1 MKVLNKNIMK
11 VLGPLIN
18 KQYFDGD
25 LDLDKYDNS
34 IYEAHSDDYI
44 YGV

>member
-1 MKVLNKNIMK
+1 MKVINTNIMK
-11 VLGPLIN
+11 VLGPLIT
-18 KQYFDGD
+18 KHYFDGY
-25 LDLDKYDNS
+25 LDLNEYDNS